1 MTDIVSQDNLVAIFL
16 QLIMQAIESSLN
28 LWRITS
34 GEAILVMEETGH
46 MIVVPKPKVLVE

>member
-46 MIVVPKPKVLVE
+46 MIVVPKPKRY